1 MTRLFTFTITLCTA
15 LLFLTA
21 CNVDSHSQP
30 ATQEPTAPQVV
41 NDTPEYF
48 NLRPALEIEYG
59 YTHAVKIGNDLKI
72 SGAVSMTDS
81 GTLIAP
87 GNMEQQMKNCYSDLE
102 KILKHY
108 GYTFD
113 DVYAENIYT
122 TDMAAMEKALGF
134 RNTIYTKHFP
144 TGTWLEVKGLAVPG
158 QLIEIDMEAHKV
170 K

>member
-1 MTRLFTFTITLCTA
+1 MSRLLSITTNFFVASIFFISCNNITSEPAAQETQFT
-15 LLFLTA
+15 
-21 CNVDSHSQP
+21 P
-30 ATQEPTAPQVV
+30 AVI
-41 NDTPEYF
+41 DTPEYY
-48 NLRPALEIEYG
+48 NLRPELEHEYG

-72 SGAVSMTDS
+72 SGAVSMDDS
-81 GTLIAP
+81 GKLVAP
-87 GNMEQQMKNCYSDLE
+87 GDMEQQMKNCYSDLE

-122 TDMAAMEKALGF
+122 TDMAAMEKALGV
-134 RNTIYTKHFP
+134 RTTIYTKQFP

-158 QLIEIDMEAHKV
+158 QLIEIDMEARKE